1 MALFKPLIGDES
13 RISLETTPWHEGYVY
28 FVKEGFLYFD
38 VNMGTVDEPDQ
49 QRIKLKADAEVA
61 QKLIEI
67 NNLSEMAIWIGTSEE
82 YNAIE
87 TKEENVLYIV
97 PDDLQDV
104 NFEDKSNKVTT
115 LDETCTD
122 EQYPSA
128 KAVFDKLSNLDSYED
143 VSNKVTSLSSASTDT
158 QYPSAKAVYNAL
170 LLAEKIANKVT
181 TIDDSVTDDQYASA
195 LAIYNFVQS
204 CIEEYIASTPTITSS
219 TSEPTSD
226 DGKVND
232 IWVVI

>member
-1 MALFKPLIGDES
+1 MALFKPLLGDES
-13 RISLETTPWHEGYVY
+13 RISLEVTPFHEGYVY

-38 VNMGTVDEPDQ
+38 VDLGTTDEPNQ
-49 QRIKLKADAEVA
+49 QRIKLRADADVA
-61 QKLIEI
+61 KKLVEL

-97 PDDLQDV
+97 PDDFQDV
-104 NFEDKSNKVTT
+104 TFEDKSNKVTA

-122 EQYPSA
+122 VQYPSA

-143 VSNKVTSLSSASTDT
+143 VSNKITSLSSVSTDV

-170 LLAEKIANKVT
+170 LLAEKFVNKITV
-181 TIDDSVTDDQYASA
+181 IDDSVTDDQYASA

-219 TSEPTSD
+219 TSAPTSD